1 MTSDRKQALRA
12 QIRERLQQ
20 LSAGELAAADAAI
33 IRRLLGL
40 DIWRQ
45 AQNIFCYL
53 AVGRE
58 IATLPLLEAAWA
70 AGKQLAAPLIIA
82 PGLMEAR
89 CIDSLA
95 SLRTDRYGIP
105 APPPEAP
112 LLTPQQIDLAIV
124 PGVAFDRR
132 SLRRLGRG
140 GGYYDRYLAATPAVR
155 IGLAREVQLVESDFP
170 AEEHDL
176 AMNLL
181 ISESAL
187 YLPQS

>member
-1 MTSDRKQALRA
+1 MTTDRKQTLRA

-82 PGLMEAR
+82 PGMMEAR
-89 CIDSLA
+89 
-95 SLRTDRYGIP
+95 
-105 APPPEAP
+105 
-112 LLTPQQIDLAIV
+112 
-124 PGVAFDRR
+124 
-132 SLRRLGRG
+132 
-140 GGYYDRYLAATPAVR
+140 
-155 IGLAREVQLVESDFP
+155 
-170 AEEHDL
+170 
-176 AMNLL
+176 
-181 ISESAL
+181 
-187 YLPQS
+187 